1 MKTDPKLGVAMV
13 LGAAAMW
20 GTTGTANTFASDTLS
35 SVWFGALRLVVA
47 SAFFAVYAWYA
58 QRGAAPHTANSPAWA
73 GVVGAGLCMTVY
85 NLSFFGGV
93 RLTGVAIGTAVA
105 LGSGPLWA
113 GILQSLIS
121 RSVPAASWWLG
132 TAVAVTGGVL
142 MTASGGTGQSPISV
156 AGIALCLTAGL
167 SYAVYS
173 LINKDLVQ
181 SASAATVTFR
191 VFTVAAVFALPAAWI
206 EGGAPVIV
214 ARDWWPVL
222 YVGVVTAGIAYLLFS
237 YALRHI
243 SAATGVTLALGE
255 PVMAF
260 MLAVLVVG
268 EKPSAYAF
276 VGLALVVAGVLVVVR
291 AELRS
296 GAETAL
302 PESVKG

>member
-1 MKTDPKLGVAMV
+1 MV

-35 SVWFGALRLVVA
+35 SGWFGALRLAVA
-47 SAFFAVYAWYA
+47 SAFFAVYAWFSR
-58 QRGAAPHTANSPAWA
+58 RGAVRHGAGNPAWA
-73 GVVGAGLCMTVY
+73 GVLGAGLCMAVY
-85 NLSFFGGV
+85 NLSFFAGV

-121 RSVPAASWWLG
+121 RRVPAPSWWLG

-142 MTASGGTGQSPISV
+142 MTASGGTGQAPASV
-156 AGIALCLTAGL
+156 AGIALCLTSGL

-191 VFTVAAVFALPAAWI
+191 VFTVAAILALPAAWI
-206 EGGAPVIV
+206 EGGTPLMA
-214 ARDWWPVL
+214 ARDWWPVI

-260 MLAVLVVG
+260 GLAVLVVG

-276 VGLALVVAGVLVVVR
+276 AGLALVVAGVLVVVR

-296 GAETAL
+296 GADTAL
-302 PESVKG
+302 PESVKS